1 MWIRYIFSPSNK
13 CLKRNELNL
22 IDFRYQRHTL
32 AVVGENLKC
41 KKLSK
46 RLQFLAVQTRCLSH
60 APNSATILIHI
71 LRVSVHRGRKLWVN
85 TRAVT
90 FFQIN
95 NGRTGAIQQC
105 STGIKSLKNAINLRL
120 QNAFKNIP
128 EKHKGVVHSF
138 SINSE
143 SVRYTKSHIR
153 CYKKSSLIHT
163 RWHAQ

>member
-1 MWIRYIFSPSNK
+1 MNVWKIHNNIRFHVYMKFTCIYIKPLKMWIKYIFSPSNK
-13 CLKRNELNL
+13 WLKKKFKKKWTNL

-60 APNSATILIHI
+60 APNSATILFHI

-95 NGRTGAIQQC
+95 NGRTGAIQPA
-105 STGIKSLKNAINLRL
+105 LNR
-120 QNAFKNIP
+120 
-128 EKHKGVVHSF
+128 
-138 SINSE
+138 
-143 SVRYTKSHIR
+143 
-153 CYKKSSLIHT
+153 
-163 RWHAQ
+163 